1 MTTWKWHKSTCNEY
15 RIHPNKAEQLY
26 ACDCTRT
33 IRLHFACMKNH
44 AVHLIVSE
52 RWQSMMSL
60 ESFMFEFIIILYS
73 LSVNYPS
80 GTQST
85 PNQLPRRPEIIYT
98 FRCIVLDRW
107 SAFSRRIERFL
118 SLSLPPGE
126 SGRVKASKYIPKG
139 ERKKNIRMNNALAI
153 RVFLFTVQ

>member
-26 ACDCTRT
+26 ACDCTGT
-33 IRLHFACMKNH
+33 IRLHFACMKYH
-44 AVHLIVSE
+44 AVHLIFSE

-73 LSVNYPS
+73 LSVNYPF

-118 SLSLPPGE
+118 SLSLSLPAKVGGWKRQ
-126 SGRVKASKYIPKG
+126 SISQKAN
-139 ERKKNIRMNNALAI
+139 ERRTSAWIMH
-153 RVFLFTVQ
+153 